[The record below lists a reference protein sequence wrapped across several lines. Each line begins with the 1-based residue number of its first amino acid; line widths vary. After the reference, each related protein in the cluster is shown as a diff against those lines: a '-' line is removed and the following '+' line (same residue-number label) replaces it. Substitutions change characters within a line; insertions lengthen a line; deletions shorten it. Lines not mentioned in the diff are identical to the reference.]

1 MPHTSLR
8 KSLPLK
14 ACLHR
19 GGGPQVDEVTQHTG
33 VVRWYVNAFYF
44 STTVRRVTSPTW
56 GTLPQCKQALRVQ
69 ITTKS
74 NNYCSLLITTE
85 HRWITWRRWKT
96 SSGHTWCHGCQIKWE
111 KLVSFPPKKEQL
123 RYIELHA
130 VKHIPTLRRSVIV
143 PIPRPRISFL
153 ATQNGRRLRTFIY
166 V

>member
-44 STTVRRVTSPTW
+44 STAARRVTPPTW
-56 GTLPQCKQALRVQ
+56 GTLPQCKQALRVR

-85 HRWITWRRWKT
+85 HR
-96 SSGHTWCHGCQIKWE
+96 
-111 KLVSFPPKKEQL
+111 
-123 RYIELHA
+123 
-130 VKHIPTLRRSVIV
+130 
-143 PIPRPRISFL
+143 
-153 ATQNGRRLRTFIY
+153 
-166 V
+166 